1 MIGTLYVCST
11 PIGNLE
17 DASFRLVKTLT
28 EVDLVAC
35 EDTRHTRKLLN
46 HFQIKTS
53 TISYHQHNQREKEE
67 LLIEA
72 LKAGKDIAL
81 VSDAGTPGIS
91 DPGYWLIRRA
101 REEGIRITVVPG
113 PSALISALVVSGIDS
128 ERFVFEGFLPAR
140 AGQRRKRLQRLGNE
154 ERTMIF
160 YEAPHRLRA
169 FLADVEQELG
179 NREVAVI
186 RELTKIY
193 EEVRCGSVESVR
205 QYYEQQLPR
214 GEITVVVEG
223 MKREPEPV
231 DVEAV
236 AREVMDLV
244 EKGMEKKEALNLK
257 AREYSVKKGILYN
270 RIVEITKK

>member
-72 LKAGKDIAL
+72 LKAGKAIAL

-101 REEGIRITVVPG
+101 REEGIRVAVIPG
-113 PSALISALVVSGIDS
+113 PSALISALVVSGIDTQ
-128 ERFVFEGFLPAR
+128 RFAFEGFLPSR
-140 AGQRRKRLQRLGNE
+140 AGQRRKHLRKLANE
-154 ERTMIF
+154 ERTMVF
-160 YEAPHRLRA
+160 FEAPHRLRA

-193 EEVRCGSVESVR
+193 EEVIRGSVESVR
-205 QYYEQQLPR
+205 QHYEQQRPR